1 MRRRSF
7 LVALFLFVMVLL
19 VGSCGVPQNQYDL
32 VAADLENTR
41 QELFSVQAELVVSES
56 KVSDLTS
63 SLEEHKADLE
73 AKEYELAAVQEELA
87 EIKEVYPPR
96 DFSTSKELQDWLAA
110 NDVSEFSHST
120 VAENLYAKAL
130 QIQEDA
136 LTDGLIISVDLDPGK
151 QKDEWYIS
159 CVAVIDGELWAW
171 GPESDE
177 PTEVSSM
184 IGFTK
189 LK

>member
-1 MRRRSF
+1 MI
-7 LVALFLFVMVLL
+7 VLL
-19 VGSCGVPQNQYDL
+19 VGGCGVPQNQYDL

-41 QELFSVQAELVVSES
+41 QELLSVQAELVVSES
-56 KVSDLTS
+56 KVCDLTS
-63 SLEEHKADLE
+63 RLEESKADLE

-87 EIKEVYPPR
+87 EIKEVYPAR
-96 DFSTSKELQDWLAA
+96 DFSSSKELRDWLAA
-110 NDVSEFSHST
+110 NDVSEFSPST
-120 VAENLYAKAL
+120 VAEKLYEKAL

-136 LTDGLIISVDLDPGK
+136 LADGLIISVDLDPGK

-177 PTEVSSM
+177 PTGVSSM